1 MQSTLYNKRLAK
13 VFAEKFIARSDVKA
27 FQQPDG
33 TYRPDR
39 SPITMDDLLGHIEGR
54 HTLGH
59 YMVKQDDTV
68 KLFAFDIDL
77 NKDGFLPTG
86 FDENPDDNYGFSG
99 WTEGNP
105 RESWRA
111 RQPGPARNFLKY
123 GMHYLAH
130 GLAANIQNELQI
142 PAAVAYSGSKGVHVY
157 GFTGPTSAELARK
170 GAGIVLESIGK
181 WKLFRGRN
189 FFKYDDPDFKA
200 DDHEWQFKQFSLEI
214 YPKQD
219 TLEDKD
225 LGNLMR
231 LPLGRNLRSP
241 KDPTFFVDLRCALS
255 ELETRNAL
263 EALTATNAFA

>member
-1 MQSTLYNKRLAK
+1 MESTTDNREIAK
-13 VFAEKFIARSDVKA
+13 LFAEKFIARADVKA
-27 FQQPDG
+27 FQQADG

-39 SPITMDDLLGHIEGR
+39 SPITMRDLLDHLEGK

-59 YMVKQDDTV
+59 YMVKPDDTV

-77 NKDGFLPTG
+77 NKDGFLPG
-86 FDENPDDNYGFSG
+86 SYSDVVMFDD
-99 WTEGNP
+99 WQEGNP
-105 RESWRA
+105 REEWRT
-111 RQPGPARNFLKY
+111 RKPGPARNYLKF

-130 GLAANIQNELQI
+130 GLASAIQDELQI
-142 PAAVAYSGSKGVHVY
+142 PAAVAYSGSKGLHVY

-189 FFKYDDPDFKA
+189 FFKYDDPNFA
-200 DDHEWQFKQFSLEI
+200 PDDYEWQFKQFSVEI

-241 KDPTFFVDLRCALS
+241 KDPTFFVDLRCAMS
-255 ELETRNAL
+255 ELESRPAL
-263 EALTATNAFA
+263 DALNATNAFA